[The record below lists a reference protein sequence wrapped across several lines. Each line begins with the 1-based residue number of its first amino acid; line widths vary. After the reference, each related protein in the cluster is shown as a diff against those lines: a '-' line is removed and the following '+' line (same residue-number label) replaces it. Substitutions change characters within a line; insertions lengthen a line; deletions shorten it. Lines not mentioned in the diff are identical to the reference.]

1 MHSLQLQ
8 VSRVMVSYNAI
19 SQIYRVEH
27 FNFQL
32 HNAAKNK
39 FLTLYLY
46 VNSCSPEGAAK
57 MSTFTAL

>member
-8 VSRVMVSYNAI
+8 VSRVMVSYRPNAI
-19 SQIYRVEH
+19 TQIYRVEY

-39 FLTLYLY
+39 FLTTMHS
-46 VNSCSPEGAAK
+46 VFN
-57 MSTFTAL
+57 FIALC